1 MRKERDVKRA
11 SLEPIPLRNAD
22 VQIFRCSTIVFDVV
36 YGGGRERKREGEL
49 KGRFDSFLPT

>member
-36 YGGGRERKREGEL
+36 YGGGKGEEEGRRIE
-49 KGRFDSFLPT
+49 GPI